1 MEVIAYSTAIMT
13 TQKKQMSKLGSLWP
27 LMLAGL
33 FMLVGIMILIYIGRD
48 TARLMN
54 ANLDEIDLSALL
66 DAEKPPSIPS
76 LYGKIAVFHFWG
88 TWNADCRKEFPAFMK
103 VYSRFASNPQIEF
116 VSVSCSSGIENDLE
130 SLRQETSNFLV
141 AQEVKMPTYA
151 DTALYTR
158 GKITRMLASGGLSY
172 PFTMVLD
179 GQGTVREYWVG
190 PTSDAME
197 QLPKIIERLLAETA
211 PN

>member
-1 MEVIAYSTAIMT
+1 MDSIAYSTAIMT
-13 TQKKQMSKLGSLWP
+13 TQAQTSKLRSLWP

-54 ANLDEIDLSALL
+54 ANLDEIDLYALL
-66 DAEKPPSIPS
+66 DAEKPPTIPS
-76 LYGKIAVFHFWG
+76 LRGKIAVFHFWG
-88 TWNADCRKEFPAFMK
+88 TWNADCRKEFPAFVK
-103 VYSRFASNPQIEF
+103 VYSRFVSDPQVEF
-116 VSVSCSSGIENDLE
+116 VSISCSSGIENDLD
-130 SLRQETSNFLV
+130 SLKRETSDFL
-141 AQEVKMPTYA
+141 QSQDIKMPTYA

-179 GQGTVREYWVG
+179 RQGFVREYWVG
-190 PTSDAME
+190 PTPNSMV
-197 QLPKIIERLLAETA
+197 QLSKILEKLIAE
-211 PN
+211 PVSP